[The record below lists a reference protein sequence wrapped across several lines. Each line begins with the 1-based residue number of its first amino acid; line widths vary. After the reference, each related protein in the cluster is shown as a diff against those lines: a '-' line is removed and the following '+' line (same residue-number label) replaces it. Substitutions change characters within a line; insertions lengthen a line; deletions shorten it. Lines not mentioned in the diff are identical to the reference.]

1 MPPCTQYSTWVYKNQ
16 EAYGEF
22 KDLERKGKKRDKDSG
37 RQGGRIHISWNRHD
51 RKHACSAFIGS
62 SFLTIDRFV
71 SLLCRSGIKAVLS
84 KRTLGRLK
92 QQKTGFYNAVDKMD
106 HFLFAVLVIALHND
120 MHQTV

>member
-1 MPPCTQYSTWVYKNQ
+1 MTAGGCFAAQILNETKMQKIS
-16 EAYGEF
+16 GF
-22 KDLERKGKKRDKDSG
+22 FDLIGLIPVDVLCERK
-37 RQGGRIHISWNRHD
+37 QNRHD
-51 RKHACSAFIGS
+51 RNHACSVFIGS

-84 KRTLGRLK
+84 KGTFGRLK

-120 MHQTV
+120 MHQAV

>member
-16 EAYGEF
+16 ESHGEL
-22 KDLERKGKKRDKDSG
+22 KIWRG
-37 RQGGRIHISWNRHD
+37 N
-51 RKHACSAFIGS
+51 
-62 SFLTIDRFV
+62 DRFV
-71 SLLCRSGIKAVLS
+71 SLLCRSVIKTVLS

-92 QQKTGFYNAVDKMD
+92 QQKTGFYNTVDKMD

>member
-16 EAYGEF
+16 EAHGEL
-22 KDLERKGKKRDKDSG
+22 KIRRGKEKAGQGFG

-51 RKHACSAFIGS
+51 RNHACSAFIGS

-84 KRTLGRLK
+84 KRILGRLK